1 MRSDREILR
10 LAIEN
15 IKELTNEEF
24 DRHKELMKM
33 PIKERYSK
41 TKMAHGGKAC
51 KGRPAQ
57 SSAEK
62 P

>member
-1 MRSDREILR
+1 MRSDREILK

-33 PIKERYSK
+33 PIKERYS
-41 TKMAHGGKAC
+41 TNRMSMGGKASR
-51 KGRPAQ
+51 GRSAA

-62 P
+62 S

>member
-15 IKELTNEEF
+15 IKELTDEEF
-24 DRHKELMKM
+24 DRHKELKKM
-33 PIKERYSK
+33 PIKERYS
-41 TKMAHGGKAC
+41 TNRMAMGGKASR
-51 KGRPAQ
+51 GRSAA

-62 P
+62 S

>member
-33 PIKERYSK
+33 PIKERYS
-41 TKMAHGGKAC
+41 TNRMSMGGKASR
-51 KGRPAQ
+51 GRSAA

-62 P
+62 N

>member
-10 LAIEN
+10 LANEN

-24 DRHKELMKM
+24 DRYNELIKM
-33 PIKERYSK
+33 PITDR
-41 TKMAHGGKAC
+41 MAMGGKAC
-51 KGRPAQ
+51 RGRSAA

-62 P
+62 S